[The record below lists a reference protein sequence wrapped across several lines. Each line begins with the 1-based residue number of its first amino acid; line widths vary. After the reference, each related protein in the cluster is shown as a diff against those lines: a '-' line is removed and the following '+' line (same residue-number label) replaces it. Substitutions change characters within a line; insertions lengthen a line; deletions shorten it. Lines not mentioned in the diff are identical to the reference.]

1 MSNTLLTSSV
11 ITKESLRIL
20 KNELGFTKNV
30 NRNYD
35 DKFAKEG
42 AKIGSVINIR
52 KPVRYTVSD
61 GAALVVQDTTDQSV
75 PLTLNKQK
83 HVGMQFSS
91 KDLTLSID
99 EFSARYI
106 QPAVVALANKVDV
119 DGLAQYLNVANFVGV
134 PGTTPATA
142 LVYLQAMQKMSE
154 HAAPTGDRT
163 FLINPAAQA
172 TTVDGLKGLFQ
183 SAEKISDQ
191 YEKGVMGIAFGGK
204 FMMSQN
210 INSQTVGPLG
220 GTPLA
225 NGGTGSLTGSSIST
239 KGWTSA
245 AASRLNVGDCI
256 TFAGVNAVN
265 PQTFQSTGSLKQFVV
280 TAAFSSDSSGNGSVS
295 ISPPITTSGPYQN
308 VTAAPIDGAAINI
321 FGDPSASAGK
331 VTPVNLAYH
340 KDAFALGCADLEL
353 PGGVDMAG
361 RASDSESGLSIRMV
375 RQYDVNSD
383 NMPCRLDILYGWT
396 TLYAELACR
405 IQG

>member
-1 MSNTLLTSSV
+1 MSNSLLTISM

-35 DKFAKEG
+35 DKFQKEG

-61 GAALVVQDTTDQSV
+61 GPSLVVQDVTDQSV
-75 PLTLNKQK
+75 PLTLGSQK
-83 HVGMQFSS
+83 HIGMQFSS

-106 QPAVVALANKVDV
+106 QPAVVSLANKVDL
-119 DGLAQYLNVANFVGV
+119 DGLAQYKNVANFVGV
-134 PGTTPATA
+134 PGTTPNTA

-154 HAAPTGDRT
+154 HAAPIGDRT
-163 FLINPAAQA
+163 ILINPAAQA
-172 TTVDGLKGLFQ
+172 STVDALKGLFQ
-183 SAEKISDQ
+183 SSEKIAEQ
-191 YEKGVMGIAFGGK
+191 YEKGVMGIALGGK

-210 INSQTVGPLG
+210 IGTQTVGALG
-220 GTPLA
+220 GTPLYTA
-225 NGGTGSLTGSSIST
+225 SGSSGGTVVSR
-239 KGWTSA
+239 GWTA
-245 AASRLNVGDCI
+245 VASNRLKAGDCI
-256 TFAGVNAVN
+256 TIANVYAVN
-265 PQTFQSTGSLKQFVV
+265 PQTFQSTGALKQFVV
-280 TAAFSSDSSGNGSVS
+280 STDFSSDGSGNGS
-295 ISPPITTSGPYQN
+295 ITVTPAITLTGPYQN
-308 VTAAPIDGAAINI
+308 VSAAPVDGAAILT
-321 FGDPSASAGK
+321 FGAVSSTGGV

-375 RQYDVNSD
+375 RQYDINND
-383 NMPCRLDILYGWT
+383 NMPCRLDILYGWA